1 MHFSIVTCD
10 SAGITTANVPQYHTA
25 SHSVRQAHL
34 QANSLNILTQSC
46 IYLKWISSVLI
57 CHLFCQTQLALSKR
71 PIIRPLTIH
80 PLTHQH
86 CEGHHTH
93 PTSLSPNYPS
103 RHPRWKVC
111 QGVSQWVCF
120 VCAFSTH
127 WPNLQFLWYVSLH
140 GCSVTANP
148 ACVRLN
154 LKLAWKPITAL
165 WPLCERWNH
174 TTNYILYCSLPTA
187 DIKSLFSSNQLI
199 SQPYWFLGSSI
210 SSQNVLIIV

>member
-1 MHFSIVTCD
+1 MLTLFWWWFLILCSPSLPGSFWQHRMRSSKAHNAFFNSVLWLCRYRNSYLSITPLLTQWDRHTCKQTLSTFSWDT
-10 SAGITTANVPQYHTA
+10 Y
-25 SHSVRQAHL
+25 
-34 QANSLNILTQSC
+34 TQSC

-71 PIIRPLTIH
+71 PIIWPLTIH

-120 VCAFSTH
+120 VCAF
-127 WPNLQFLWYVSLH
+127 L
-140 GCSVTANP
+140 
-148 ACVRLN
+148 
-154 LKLAWKPITAL
+154 PIGRTFSSSDM
-165 WPLCERWNH
+165 
-174 TTNYILYCSLPTA
+174 SLPT
-187 DIKSLFSSNQLI
+187 DVVSLQIQPMSDSTWTWPGNQ
-199 SQPYWFLGSSI
+199 
-210 SSQNVLIIV
+210 